1 MRGMLRTFLTT
12 KQVTDQGCTGENY
25 HAIGAF
31 PQQVKD
37 VPPYPARKQRR
48 RERDLVRQLERL
60 TGKRVTL
67 DQSNQHPAA

>member
-1 MRGMLRTFLTT
+1 MLRTFLTT

-37 VPPYPARKQRR
+37 VPPYPARK
-48 RERDLVRQLERL
+48 L
-60 TGKRVTL
+60 TAPGARSGT
-67 DQSNQHPAA
+67 SARTSHR